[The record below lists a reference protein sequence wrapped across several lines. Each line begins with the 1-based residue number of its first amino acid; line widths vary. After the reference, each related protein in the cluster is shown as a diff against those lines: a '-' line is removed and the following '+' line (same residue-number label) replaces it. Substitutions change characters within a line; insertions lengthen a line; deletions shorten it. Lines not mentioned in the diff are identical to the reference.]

1 MRDVCARSEW
11 RCSVKLDDERLGKYL
26 DEIAAETI
34 DIEKTIG
41 QKDKKKNSLAQNP
54 HILKSLKYS
63 TIVIAEAIASTL
75 QHILAKKY
83 NVVIDGYMAVFR
95 ESRDNKVISTKLL
108 TRLQPFFRFRNM
120 IVHQY
125 WRVDNKVFESNLR
138 NGLNDFRMFVNE
150 IRKIIKDDC
159 EKTMEKD

>member
-1 MRDVCARSEW
+1 
-11 RCSVKLDDERLGKYL
+11 VKLDDKRLGKYL

-41 QKDKKKNSLAQNP
+41 QKGKKRDDLVQQDP

-83 NVVIDGYMAVFR
+83 NVVIDGYMAVF
-95 ESRDNKVISTKLL
+95 SKSKDNKVISTKLL

-120 IVHQY
+120 LVHQY

-138 NGLNDFRMFVNE
+138 DGLNDFRTFVNE
-150 IRKIIKDDC
+150 IRKIIKEDC
-159 EKTMEKD
+159 ETAKENE

>member
-1 MRDVCARSEW
+1 
-11 RCSVKLDDERLGKYL
+11 VKLDDIRLGKYL

-41 QKDKKKNSLAQNP
+41 QKGKKRDDLVQQDP

-83 NVVIDGYMAVFR
+83 NVVIDGYMAVF
-95 ESRDNKVISTKLL
+95 SRSKENRVISTKLL

-120 IVHQY
+120 LVHQY
-125 WRVDNKVFESNLR
+125 WRVDNQVFESNLR
-138 NGLNDFRMFVNE
+138 DGLNDFRTFVNE
-150 IRKIIKDDC
+150 IGKIIKEDC
-159 EKTMEKD
+159 EATKENE

>member
-1 MRDVCARSEW
+1 M
-11 RCSVKLDDERLGKYL
+11 KLDKERLEKYL

-34 DIEKTIG
+34 DIEKIIS
-41 QKDKKKNSLAQNP
+41 QKNDLLQDP

-83 NVVIDGYMAVFR
+83 NIVIAGYMAAFS
-95 ESRDNKVISTKLL
+95 ESKEYKVIQIELL

-120 IVHQY
+120 LVHQY
-125 WRVDNKVFESNLR
+125 WRVNNKVFISNLR
-138 NGLNDFRMFVNE
+138 NGLNDFRIFVGE
-150 IRKIIKDDC
+150 IRKIIIEDSEEIK
-159 EKTMEKD
+159 ERE

>member
-1 MRDVCARSEW
+1 
-11 RCSVKLDDERLGKYL
+11 VKLDDERLGKYL

-34 DIEKTIG
+34 DIEKIIG
-41 QKDKKKNSLAQNP
+41 QQGKKKGGLAQDP

-83 NVVIDGYMAVFR
+83 NVVIDGYMAVF
-95 ESRDNKVISTKLL
+95 SKSKYNKVISTKLL

-120 IVHQY
+120 LVHQY
-125 WRVDNKVFESNLR
+125 WRVDNNVFESNLR
-138 NGLNDFRMFVNE
+138 DGLNDFRIFVNE
-150 IRKIIKDDC
+150 IRKIIKEDC
-159 EKTMEKD
+159 EEAREED

>member
-1 MRDVCARSEW
+1 
-11 RCSVKLDDERLGKYL
+11 VKLDYERLGKYL
-26 DEIAAETI
+26 DEIAAESI
-34 DIEKTIG
+34 DIEKTFVR
-41 QKDKKKNSLAQNP
+41 KSKKSEDLVQQDP

-83 NVVIDGYMAVFR
+83 NVVIDGYMAVF
-95 ESRDNKVISTKLL
+95 SRSKENRVISTKLL

-120 IVHQY
+120 LDHQY

-138 NGLNDFRMFVNE
+138 EGLHDFRIFVNE
-150 IRKIIKDDC
+150 IRKIIEEDREEAKQKD
-159 EKTMEKD
+159 

>member
-1 MRDVCARSEW
+1 M
-11 RCSVKLDDERLGKYL
+11 KLDYERLGKYL

-34 DIEKTIG
+34 DIEKTFDR
-41 QKDKKKNSLAQNP
+41 KSKKGEDLVQQDP
-54 HILKSLKYS
+54 YILKSLKYS

-83 NVVIDGYMAVFR
+83 NVVIDGYMAVF
-95 ESRDNKVISTKLL
+95 SRSKENKVISTKLL

-120 IVHQY
+120 LVHQY

-138 NGLNDFRMFVNE
+138 DGLHDFRIFVNE
-150 IRKIIKDDC
+150 IRKIIEEDREEAK
-159 EKTMEKD
+159 EKD

>member
-1 MRDVCARSEW
+1 
-11 RCSVKLDDERLGKYL
+11 VKLDYERLGKYL

-34 DIEKTIG
+34 DIEKIFDR
-41 QKDKKKNSLAQNP
+41 KNKKGEDLVQQDP
-54 HILKSLKYS
+54 YILKSLKYS

-83 NVVIDGYMAVFR
+83 NVVIDGYMAVF
-95 ESRDNKVISTKLL
+95 SRSKENKVISTKLL

-120 IVHQY
+120 LVHQY

-138 NGLNDFRMFVNE
+138 DGLHDFRIFVNE
-150 IRKIIKDDC
+150 IRKIIEEDREEAK
-159 EKTMEKD
+159 EKD

>member
-1 MRDVCARSEW
+1 
-11 RCSVKLDDERLGKYL
+11 VKLDYKRLGKYL

-34 DIEKTIG
+34 DIERVLNRKG
-41 QKDKKKNSLAQNP
+41 KKSEDLVQQDP
-54 HILKSLKYS
+54 YILKSLKYS

-83 NVVIDGYMAVFR
+83 NVVIDGYMAVFSKSK
-95 ESRDNKVISTKLL
+95 ENKVIPTKLL
-108 TRLQPFFRFRNM
+108 ARLQPFFRFRNM
-120 IVHQY
+120 LVLQY

-138 NGLNDFRMFVNE
+138 DGLNDFRTFVNE

-159 EKTMEKD
+159 EVALENQE

>member
-1 MRDVCARSEW
+1 M
-11 RCSVKLDDERLGKYL
+11 KLDDKRLGKYL

-41 QKDKKKNSLAQNP
+41 QKGKKRDDLVQQDP

-83 NVVIDGYMAVFR
+83 NVVIDGYMAAFSKSK
-95 ESRDNKVISTKLL
+95 ENQVISTKLL

-120 IVHQY
+120 LVHQY
-125 WRVDNKVFESNLR
+125 WRVDNQVFESNLKD
-138 NGLNDFRMFVNE
+138 GLNDFRMFVNE
-150 IRKIIKDDC
+150 IRKIIKEDC
-159 EKTMEKD
+159 EEEGQQD